1 MQSAGHARHVAC
13 NATATA
19 SFHPRPV
26 RNRPGGAGRTPDCKA
41 SQEQIVT
48 IRAKIISLIASFIA
62 AIVLVVAFMAYRAY
76 QDSYQMAVSSSKS
89 LVQSVTNYVALFFK
103 TAGDNSLFLANLP
116 QTAAAARNLPSH
128 LDLGAAKMHSRG
140 EMSLPALELDRIMEQ
155 LLKSD
160 PSYLAVG
167 FGDVDGGFME
177 YPPIEYPAGFDPRK
191 RPWYRSG
198 LESGDG
204 AAASVYLNA
213 AGTPVCS
220 FVHTVKTQ
228 GKVAGVSYI
237 EVSLAALS
245 KNISGMEIGRSGRL
259 TLVDANGIVVATRV
273 KDALFS
279 KVGDRKLPGL
289 EDVYALPDGAHR
301 LEINGNSSL
310 VNVFSDP
317 RGWKY
322 IYAIDADEIFAGT
335 YSMLTTSVVFSLIMA
350 VAVVILG
357 MLILRSIN
365 RPLGMLGR
373 TSETIANGDIE
384 TRMPDKKLF
393 SGELLHPV

>member
-1 MQSAGHARHVAC
+1 M
-13 NATATA
+13 
-19 SFHPRPV
+19 
-26 RNRPGGAGRTPDCKA
+26 
-41 SQEQIVT
+41 T

-198 LESGDG
+198 WR
-204 AAASVYLNA
+204 AA
-213 AGTPVCS
+213 T
-220 FVHTVKTQ
+220 
-228 GKVAGVSYI
+228 
-237 EVSLAALS
+237 
-245 KNISGMEIGRSGRL
+245 
-259 TLVDANGIVVATRV
+259 
-273 KDALFS
+273 
-279 KVGDRKLPGL
+279 
-289 EDVYALPDGAHR
+289 ALP
-301 LEINGNSSL
+301 L
-310 VNVFSDP
+310 P
-317 RGWKY
+317 
-322 IYAIDADEIFAGT
+322 
-335 YSMLTTSVVFSLIMA
+335 
-350 VAVVILG
+350 
-357 MLILRSIN
+357 SI
-365 RPLGMLGR
+365 
-373 TSETIANGDIE
+373 
-384 TRMPDKKLF
+384 
-393 SGELLHPV
+393 